1 MPAGRPT
8 IQAQTLSVKSL
19 GWIPQVEASEPN
31 DWLTLMPF
39 SVLGCHQVPTD
50 WLQDKAPRTPWV
62 DLLEVRRECR
72 KAFIMLAHCCL
83 VCVSETYVAQAGLQL
98 TM

>member
-19 GWIPQVEASEPN
+19 GWIPQVEASDPN

-39 SVLGCHQVPTD
+39 SILVVTKAD
-50 WLQDKAPRTPWV
+50 WLQGKVTRTP
-62 DLLEVRRECR
+62 L
-72 KAFIMLAHCCL
+72 
-83 VCVSETYVAQAGLQL
+83 G
-98 TM
+98 

>member
-19 GWIPQVEASEPN
+19 GWIPQVEASDPN

-39 SVLGCHQVPTD
+39 SILVVTKAD
-50 WLQDKAPRTPWV
+50 WLQGKATRTP
-62 DLLEVRRECR
+62 L
-72 KAFIMLAHCCL
+72 
-83 VCVSETYVAQAGLQL
+83 G
-98 TM
+98 